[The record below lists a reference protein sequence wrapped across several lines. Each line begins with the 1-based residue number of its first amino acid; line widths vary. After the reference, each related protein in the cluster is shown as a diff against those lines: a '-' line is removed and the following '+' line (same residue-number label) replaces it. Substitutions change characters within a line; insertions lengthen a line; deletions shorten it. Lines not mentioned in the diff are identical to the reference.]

1 MIGPDDLLDLAAFD
15 LASIRSEAS
24 ARRAVSA
31 AYYALF
37 HAFAQAGAKLV
48 TAPADVQARLVRSY
62 DHGAMRSM
70 ADEVERRARAKE
82 SVDPRLVLVARTLKV
97 LRETREVADYD
108 LAATLSWDLAAVS
121 VAKAIE
127 AVALLRQVES
137 DPATAEYLLMP
148 LLRDRNRRG

>member
-1 MIGPDDLLDLAAFD
+1 
-15 LASIRSEAS
+15 
-24 ARRAVSA
+24 
-31 AYYALF
+31 
-37 HAFAQAGAKLV
+37 
-48 TAPADVQARLVRSY
+48 
-62 DHGAMRSM
+62 M
-70 ADEVERRARAKE
+70 ADEIERRARAKE

-121 VAKAIE
+121 VAKAFE